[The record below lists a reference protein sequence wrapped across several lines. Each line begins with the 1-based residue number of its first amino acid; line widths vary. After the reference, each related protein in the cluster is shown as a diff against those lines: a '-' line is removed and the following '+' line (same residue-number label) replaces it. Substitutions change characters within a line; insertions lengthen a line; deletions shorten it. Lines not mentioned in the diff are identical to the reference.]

1 MDPFQLDDGRST
13 ERKRRESSA
22 TAAESRRSTGD
33 QASRDS
39 AESGNDDDHDD
50 DSEEEQQQQL
60 QHQQTKLQ
68 NNQNDNEERD
78 GDGDIEMSEANAPPK
93 ESEGD
98 ESFRIVINDNQRDS
112 LILLT
117 GLKNIFQKQLP
128 KMPKE
133 YIARLVY
140 DRKHAGLAIVRPTL
154 RVLGGIT
161 YRVFE
166 ERGFVEIVF
175 CAVSSTEQ
183 VKGYG
188 SRLMNH
194 LKDYIRD
201 TFEGRVEHFL
211 TYADN
216 YAIGYF
222 KKQGFTK
229 DITLERSR
237 WMGFIKDYEGG
248 TMMQCTMV
256 PRVKYTE
263 ARQLI
268 AEQKKAVV
276 EMVRSHCH
284 SSIVHPG
291 LSEFPI
297 DPLLIP
303 GVAESGWTPE
313 MQASPERS
321 YRSAP
326 NRRMQQLVHEMQ
338 AFPSSWPFLHP
349 VNPDE
354 VLDYYDVITEPMD
367 LTRMEAKVDAEEYT
381 SRDNFIRDAQLIFDN
396 CRTYNGNDTTYYK
409 CADRLERFFYDKIDL
424 WPQED

>member
-1 MDPFQLDDGRST
+1 GDEKFQVVHNDGT
-13 ERKRRESSA
+13 RES
-22 TAAESRRSTGD
+22 
-33 QASRDS
+33 
-39 AESGNDDDHDD
+39 
-50 DSEEEQQQQL
+50 
-60 QHQQTKLQ
+60 
-68 NNQNDNEERD
+68 
-78 GDGDIEMSEANAPPK
+78 M
-93 ESEGD
+93 
-98 ESFRIVINDNQRDS
+98 V
-112 LILLT
+112 LLT

-188 SRLMNH
+188 SRLMNQ
-194 LKDYIRD
+194 LKDYIR
-201 TFEGRVEHFL
+201 TAFEGRVEHFL

-229 DITLERSR
+229 DITLEKSR

-256 PRVKYTE
+256 PKVRYCEVRE
-263 ARQLI
+263 LI
-268 AEQKKAVV
+268 ALQRQTTKELVQAK
-276 EMVRSHCH
+276 CH
-284 SSIVHPG
+284 SSQIHPG
-291 LSEFPI
+291 LVEVPV
-297 DPLLIP
+297 DPLSIP
-303 GVAESGWTPE
+303 GIKEAGWTPG

-321 YRSAP
+321 VRSAE
-326 NRRMQQLVHEMQ
+326 NRRMQQLVHSMQ
-338 AFPSSWPFLHP
+338 AFPAAWAFLHP

-354 VLDYYDVITEPMD
+354 VLDYYEVITEPMD
-367 LTRMEAKVDAEEYT
+367 LSTMEAKVDADEYRT
-381 SRDNFIRDAQLIFDN
+381 RDAFIYDAKLIFDN
-396 CRTYNGNDTTYYK
+396 CRTYNGEGTTYYK
-409 CADRLERFFYDKIDL
+409 CANRVENHFFEKIRE
-424 WPQED
+424 WPD